1 MSILFFLQGQQSEL
15 LDLLGGDSIAP
26 PTTSQALPTSSGGGA
41 LMDLLGLDVGPS
53 VPPPSSSAGLLDLL
67 GGAPT
72 TSAPPPAPLG
82 TNARLFKVQSTISIQ
97 HTNLPLLCSKLPATL
112 YRHRVLYVHVYN

>member
-1 MSILFFLQGQQSEL
+1 MFILQGQQSEL

-41 LMDLLGLDVGPS
+41 LMDLLGLDIGPS

-72 TSAPPPAPLG
+72 SAPPPAPLG
-82 TNARLFKVQSTISIQ
+82 TNARLFIVYSI
-97 HTNLPLLCSKLPATL
+97 LLFPSLV
-112 YRHRVLYVHVYN
+112 R